1 MPSPLDPHA
10 DSHRTAQQP
19 DGRHELGRHGLG
31 AHCVGQRVVVRRLVP
46 GETGP
51 TGGPAFT
58 DVLGVMEAWGPGTT
72 AVRRDDGSVVHVEI
86 ALIVSGKP
94 VPPRPS
100 PRLRVPVEEA
110 EHRALAGWPA
120 VTAEPL
126 GSWVLRAAGGFSS
139 RANSVLA
146 VGDPGVPFD
155 QALDTVGA
163 FYSAQGLPA
172 RAQVVSGSDQDD
184 AFTAA
189 GWVPARP
196 GEADTLFQIGS
207 VSRASRLARSL
218 LPVDPPVAA
227 RGTTLTPAWLA
238 TDDRAR
244 LAGDAARAVL
254 EGSDLTV
261 FVTVPD
267 AGPGTGEADAAGTPV
282 HGRPPALARGRA
294 AGGAEPDWVGVTD
307 VWVAPDE
314 RRRGLALVVLLE
326 LLNWAAEQGATTA
339 YLQVRGDNPAALGL
353 YERLGFATH
362 HAYRYLRPA

>member
-1 MPSPLDPHA
+1 MTPADHHA
-10 DSHRTAQQP
+10 
-19 DGRHELGRHGLG
+19 LGHHGLG

-58 DVLGVMEAWGPGTT
+58 DVLGVMEAWGPETT

-86 ALIVSGKP
+86 GLIVSGKP

-100 PRLRVPVEEA
+100 ARLRVSVEEA

-120 VTAEPL
+120 VTTEPL
-126 GSWVLRAAGGFSS
+126 GNWVLRAAGGFSS

-146 VGDPGVPFD
+146 LGDPGVPFD
-155 QALDTVGA
+155 AALGRVGS
-163 FYSAQGLPA
+163 FYADQDLPA
-172 RAQVVSGSDQDD
+172 RAQVVTGSDEDD

-218 LPVDPPVAA
+218 LPVDPPVAT
-227 RGTTLTPAWLA
+227 RGTTLTPAWLT

-267 AGPGTGEADAAGTPV
+267 AGSWASEAGAAPRV
-282 HGRPPALARGRA
+282 PALARGRA
-294 AGGAEPDWVGVTD
+294 AASVGPDWVCLTD
-307 VWVAPDE
+307 VWVTPD
-314 RRRGLALVVLLE
+314 RRGRGLAVVVVEE
-326 LLNWAAEQGATTA
+326 LLAWAAEQGATTA
-339 YLQVRGDNPAALGL
+339 YLQVRGDNHVALRL
-353 YERLGFATH
+353 YERLGFASH